1 MPTTKNTSYKVHVQ
15 HTNQSEVDNVNIEDG
30 AMLHTDD
37 ALYMGHNGEN
47 VVVYPQGGVASLGW
61 ARYQDTVYTSSNKL
75 ALSDGVQVALPN
87 NSGTTTKSHSSINFY
102 DSTTVKLTPVN
113 LNDVYIV
120 SLMLKAS
127 ASNAN
132 QTHLEIEF
140 QHGSSGS
147 TVENLFSAM
156 SFYKGNDVEQKKHE
170 MYSFYVDANVLSLG
184 ASIHITS
191 VGGSANVWDIEYF
204 IQRTQNGSLS

>member
-1 MPTTKNTSYKVHVQ
+1 MATKNTSYRVHVQ
-15 HTNQSEVDNVNIEDG
+15 DTTEAVVSSVNIENG
-30 AMLHTDD
+30 AMMRTDD
-37 ALYMGHNGEN
+37 ALYMGHNGRN
-47 VVVYPQGGVASLGW
+47 VIVYPQQSVSSAGW
-61 ARYQDTVYTSSNKL
+61 ARYKDTVYTSSNKL

-87 NSGTTTKSHSSINFY
+87 NSGTTIKSHSSINFY

-113 LNDVYIV
+113 LNDVYMV

-127 ASNAN
+127 SPNAN
-132 QTHLEIEF
+132 QTHLEVEF

-156 SFYKGNDVEQKKHE
+156 AFYKGNDVEQKKHE

-204 IQRTQNGSLS
+204 IQRTQNGTLY